1 MKNTFKIFFSDIK
14 SLSRHFF
21 AVLVVIAIMI
31 IPALYA
37 WVNIYANSDPYG
49 NTGNISVA
57 VASDD
62 LGYEGQN
69 MGESVLEGLKD
80 NKSINWVFTGSTDK
94 AIKGVESGK
103 YYAAIVIG
111 ENFSRNMYD
120 LKSALTDNES
130 TVTYYKNAKTNA
142 IAVKITDTAAETV
155 QNNVK
160 VQYLKVLFQTVF
172 TKGQEL
178 GEDIDE
184 EQAVNAVIAQLTDL
198 SKSLRHYSDSVG
210 RFVSDSSS
218 ISYVLSGI
226 GSSTANASAAL
237 SGSQATLNSAQAAV
251 SNAQTSI
258 DQLANGLDGKLA
270 ELEADLDAVTD
281 ALNKLA
287 SSEVINGS
295 IELHNQ
301 MVDNAKNAAAKLQTH
316 LEALRAILPENSALS
331 GTAYVANTL
340 DALIERTKQM
350 QNQLDLLYNDASFVE
365 DAANITGACADTVSL
380 MRSMIT
386 NQLKTG
392 IDMMLT
398 NLSSTLNMM
407 SPLIS
412 SLGIT
417 LDDIAPVVESAGDT
431 LSYVSSAMT
440 RLQSLMNRVAD
451 ACDQLLVKINEG
463 TADERLQTLITVL
476 NGNAEKYAEFLSS
489 PVSVTEETIYP
500 VASYGDA
507 MTPFYSALAIWVGGV
522 ILTAI
527 LKVGRYISARL
538 PVSGAGHVLGGVGNN
553 ELCLYGGDLFAGA
566 GVRRYRQGDRD
577 RHRRHAG
584 RRLLR
589 LLPDR
594 DPAGY
599 IQQDLSLL
607 PLPVRHKRN
616 ARGDM
621 RHVSMGL
628 LDLSRRA
635 YDIRRRRHTHRPCA
649 EKAVYKAQ
657 PLRRARSGE
666 IGGAVIWQRNS
677 MSASAKTAPMCFTAS
692 CLCTPSRCTRAI
704 SAA

>member
-120 LKSALTDNES
+120 LKSALTDSES

-440 RLQSLMNRVAD
+440 RLQSLMTRVAD
-451 ACDQLLVKINEG
+451 ACDRLLVKINEG

-527 LKVGRYISARL
+527 LKVEAEPKGLRNVTEGQKYWGKFLLFFILGQIQTA
-538 PVSGAGHVLGGVGNN
+538 VIVLGDIYLLGCQCQEPVMFWVASAITSFAFTAVIYS
-553 ELCLYGGDLFAGA
+553 LALAFGDIGKAIVIVIVVMQVAGSS
-566 GVRRYRQGDRD
+566 GSYPIEI
-577 RHRRHAG
+577 
-584 RRLLR
+584 
-589 LLPDR
+589 LPDIFSKIYLFF
-594 DPAGY
+594 PFPYA
-599 IQQDLSLL
+599 I
-607 PLPVRHKRN
+607 N
-616 ARGDM
+616 AM
-621 RHVSMGL
+621 REAICGMYQWDYWIYLGELMIFAVGGILIGL
-628 LDLSRRA
+628 VLRKPFIKLNRFVE
-635 YDIRRRRHTHRPCA
+635 HEV
-649 EKAVYKAQ
+649 EK
-657 PLRRARSGE
+657 SG
-666 IGGAVIWQRNS
+666 V
-677 MSASAKTAPMCFTAS
+677 
-692 CLCTPSRCTRAI
+692 L
-704 SAA
+704 

>member
-62 LGYEGQN
+62 QGYEGQN

-120 LKSALTDNES
+120 LKSALTDDES

-226 GSSTANASAAL
+226 GSSSANASAAL

-251 SNAQTSI
+251 TNAQTSI

-270 ELEADLDAVTD
+270 ELEADLDAITD

-287 SSEVINGS
+287 SSEVLNGS

-301 MVDNAKNAAAKLQTH
+301 MVDNAKNAAANLQTH

-350 QNQLDLLYNDASFVE
+350 QNQLDLLYNDASFAE

-398 NLSSTLNMM
+398 NLSSTLSMM

-440 RLQSLMNRVAD
+440 RLQSLMTRVAD
-451 ACDQLLVKINEG
+451 ACDDLLVKINEG

-522 ILTAI
+522 VLTAI
-527 LKVGRYISARL
+527 LKVEAEPKGLRNVTEGQKYWGKFL
-538 PVSGAGHVLGGVGNN
+538 LFFVLGQIQTAVIV
-553 ELCLYGGDLFAGA
+553 LGDIYLLGCQCQEPWLFWAAAAITSFAFTAVIYSLALAFGDIGKAIVIVIVVMQVAGSS
-566 GVRRYRQGDRD
+566 GSYPIEI
-577 RHRRHAG
+577 
-584 RRLLR
+584 
-589 LLPDR
+589 LPDIFSKIYLFF
-594 DPAGY
+594 PFPYA
-599 IQQDLSLL
+599 I
-607 PLPVRHKRN
+607 N
-616 ARGDM
+616 AM
-621 RHVSMGL
+621 REAICGMYQWDYWIYLGELMIFAVGGILIGL
-628 LDLSRRA
+628 VLRKPFIKLNRFVE
-635 YDIRRRRHTHRPCA
+635 HEV
-649 EKAVYKAQ
+649 EK
-657 PLRRARSGE
+657 SG
-666 IGGAVIWQRNS
+666 V
-677 MSASAKTAPMCFTAS
+677 
-692 CLCTPSRCTRAI
+692 L
-704 SAA
+704 

>member
-62 LGYEGQN
+62 QGYEGQN

-120 LKSALTDNES
+120 LKSALTDDES

-142 IAVKITDTAAETV
+142 IAVKITDTAAEMV

-226 GSSTANASAAL
+226 GSGSANASAAL
-237 SGSQATLNSAQAAV
+237 SGSQATLSSAQAAV
-251 SNAQTSI
+251 TNAQTSI

-287 SSEVINGS
+287 SSEVLNGS

-350 QNQLDLLYNDASFVE
+350 QNQLDLLYDDASFAE

-440 RLQSLMNRVAD
+440 RLQSLMTRVAD
-451 ACDQLLVKINEG
+451 ACDDLLVKINEG

-522 ILTAI
+522 VLTAI
-527 LKVGRYISARL
+527 LKVEAEPKGLRNVTEGQKYWGKFLLFFILGQIQTA
-538 PVSGAGHVLGGVGNN
+538 VIVLGDIYLLGCQCQEPVMFWVASAITSFAFTAVIYS
-553 ELCLYGGDLFAGA
+553 LALAFGDIGKAIVIVIVVMQVAGSS
-566 GVRRYRQGDRD
+566 GSYPIEI
-577 RHRRHAG
+577 
-584 RRLLR
+584 
-589 LLPDR
+589 LPDIFSKIYLFF
-594 DPAGY
+594 PFPYA
-599 IQQDLSLL
+599 I
-607 PLPVRHKRN
+607 N
-616 ARGDM
+616 AM
-621 RHVSMGL
+621 REAICGMYQWDYWIYLGELMIFAVGGILIGL
-628 LDLSRRA
+628 VLRKPFIKLNRFVE
-635 YDIRRRRHTHRPCA
+635 HEV
-649 EKAVYKAQ
+649 EK
-657 PLRRARSGE
+657 SG
-666 IGGAVIWQRNS
+666 V
-677 MSASAKTAPMCFTAS
+677 
-692 CLCTPSRCTRAI
+692 L
-704 SAA
+704 

>member
-62 LGYEGQN
+62 QGYEGQN

-120 LKSALTDNES
+120 LKSALTDDES

-198 SKSLRHYSDSVG
+198 SKSLRHYSDSVA

-226 GSSTANASAAL
+226 GSGSANASAAL
-237 SGSQATLNSAQAAV
+237 SGSQATLSSAQAAV
-251 SNAQTSI
+251 TNAQTSI

-281 ALNKLA
+281 VLNKLA
-287 SSEVINGS
+287 SSEVLNGS

-301 MVDNAKNAAAKLQTH
+301 MVDNAKNAAANLQTH

-440 RLQSLMNRVAD
+440 RLQSLMTRVAD
-451 ACDQLLVKINEG
+451 ACDDLLVKINEG

-522 ILTAI
+522 VLTAI
-527 LKVGRYISARL
+527 LKVEAEPKGLRNVTEGQKYWGKFLLFFILGQIQTA
-538 PVSGAGHVLGGVGNN
+538 VIVLGDIYLLGCQCQEPVMFWVASAITSFAFTAVIYS
-553 ELCLYGGDLFAGA
+553 LALAFGDIGKAIVIVIVVMQVAGSS
-566 GVRRYRQGDRD
+566 GSYPIEI
-577 RHRRHAG
+577 
-584 RRLLR
+584 
-589 LLPDR
+589 LPDIFSKIYLFF
-594 DPAGY
+594 PFPYA
-599 IQQDLSLL
+599 I
-607 PLPVRHKRN
+607 N
-616 ARGDM
+616 AM
-621 RHVSMGL
+621 REAICGMYQWDYWIYLGELMIFAVGGILIGL
-628 LDLSRRA
+628 VLRKPFIKLNRFVE
-635 YDIRRRRHTHRPCA
+635 HEV
-649 EKAVYKAQ
+649 EK
-657 PLRRARSGE
+657 SG
-666 IGGAVIWQRNS
+666 V
-677 MSASAKTAPMCFTAS
+677 
-692 CLCTPSRCTRAI
+692 L
-704 SAA
+704 

>member
-316 LEALRAILPENSALS
+316 LESLRAILPENSALS

-440 RLQSLMNRVAD
+440 RLQSLMTRVAD

-527 LKVGRYISARL
+527 LKVEAEPKGLRNVTEGQKYWGKFILFFILGQIQTAVIVLGDIYLLGCQCQEPVMFWVASAITSFAFTAVIYSL
-538 PVSGAGHVLGGVGNN
+538 ALAFGDIGKAIVIVIVVMQVAGSSGSACFFGSSGSSGAF
-553 ELCLYGGDLFAGA
+553 DAGFISSGSSPQYSHSA
-566 GVRRYRQGDRD
+566 
-577 RHRRHAG
+577 
-584 RRLLR
+584 
-589 LLPDR
+589 
-594 DPAGY
+594 
-599 IQQDLSLL
+599 LS
-607 PLPVRHKRN
+607 
-616 ARGDM
+616 
-621 RHVSMGL
+621 
-628 LDLSRRA
+628 
-635 YDIRRRRHTHRPCA
+635 
-649 EKAVYKAQ
+649 
-657 PLRRARSGE
+657 
-666 IGGAVIWQRNS
+666 
-677 MSASAKTAPMCFTAS
+677 
-692 CLCTPSRCTRAI
+692 I
-704 SAA
+704 SYEFS

>member
-14 SLSRHFF
+14 SLSSHFF

-62 LGYEGQN
+62 QGYEGQN

-120 LKSALTDNES
+120 LKSALTDDES

-210 RFVSDSSS
+210 RFVSDSSW

-226 GSSTANASAAL
+226 GSGSANASAAL
-237 SGSQATLNSAQAAV
+237 SGSQATLSSAQAAV
-251 SNAQTSI
+251 TNAQTSI

-287 SSEVINGS
+287 SSEVLNGS

-301 MVDNAKNAAAKLQTH
+301 MVDNAKNAAANLQTH

-392 IDMMLT
+392 IDMMLS

-440 RLQSLMNRVAD
+440 RLQSLMTRVAD

-522 ILTAI
+522 VLTAI
-527 LKVGRYISARL
+527 LKVEAEPKGLRNVTEGQKYWGKFLLFFILGQIQTA
-538 PVSGAGHVLGGVGNN
+538 VIVLGDIYLLGCQCQEPVMFWVASAITSFAFTAVIYS
-553 ELCLYGGDLFAGA
+553 LALAFGDIGKAIVIVIVVMQVAGSS
-566 GVRRYRQGDRD
+566 GSYPIEI
-577 RHRRHAG
+577 
-584 RRLLR
+584 
-589 LLPDR
+589 LPDIFSKIYLFF
-594 DPAGY
+594 PFPYA
-599 IQQDLSLL
+599 I
-607 PLPVRHKRN
+607 N
-616 ARGDM
+616 AM
-621 RHVSMGL
+621 REAICGMYQWDYWIYLGELMIFAVGGILIGL
-628 LDLSRRA
+628 VLRKPFIKLNRFVE
-635 YDIRRRRHTHRPCA
+635 HEV
-649 EKAVYKAQ
+649 EK
-657 PLRRARSGE
+657 SG
-666 IGGAVIWQRNS
+666 V
-677 MSASAKTAPMCFTAS
+677 
-692 CLCTPSRCTRAI
+692 L
-704 SAA
+704 

>member
-62 LGYEGQN
+62 QGYEGQN

-120 LKSALTDNES
+120 LKSALTDDES
-130 TVTYYKNAKTNA
+130 TVTYCKNAKTNA

-155 QNNVK
+155 QNSVK

-226 GSSTANASAAL
+226 GSGSANASAAL
-237 SGSQATLNSAQAAV
+237 SGSQATLSSAQAAV
-251 SNAQTSI
+251 TNAQTSI

-287 SSEVINGS
+287 SSEVLNGS

-301 MVDNAKNAAAKLQTH
+301 MVDNAKNAAANLQTH

-431 LSYVSSAMT
+431 LSYVSSAMA
-440 RLQSLMNRVAD
+440 RLQSLMTRVAD
-451 ACDQLLVKINEG
+451 ACDDLLVKINEG

-522 ILTAI
+522 VLTAI
-527 LKVGRYISARL
+527 LKVEAEPKGLRNVTEGQKYWGKFLLFFILGQIQTA
-538 PVSGAGHVLGGVGNN
+538 VIVLGDIYLLGCQCQEPVMFWVASAITSFAFTAVIYS
-553 ELCLYGGDLFAGA
+553 LALAFGDIGKAIVIVIVVMQVAGSS
-566 GVRRYRQGDRD
+566 GSYPIEI
-577 RHRRHAG
+577 
-584 RRLLR
+584 
-589 LLPDR
+589 LPDIFSKIYLFF
-594 DPAGY
+594 PFPYA
-599 IQQDLSLL
+599 I
-607 PLPVRHKRN
+607 N
-616 ARGDM
+616 AM
-621 RHVSMGL
+621 REAICGMYQWDYWIYLGELMIFAVGGILIGL
-628 LDLSRRA
+628 VLRKPFIKLNRFVE
-635 YDIRRRRHTHRPCA
+635 HEV
-649 EKAVYKAQ
+649 EK
-657 PLRRARSGE
+657 SG
-666 IGGAVIWQRNS
+666 V
-677 MSASAKTAPMCFTAS
+677 
-692 CLCTPSRCTRAI
+692 L
-704 SAA
+704 

>member
-62 LGYEGQN
+62 QGYEGQN
-69 MGESVLEGLKD
+69 MGESVLEGLTD

-120 LKSALTDNES
+120 LKSALTDDES

-226 GSSTANASAAL
+226 GSSSANASAAL
-237 SGSQATLNSAQAAV
+237 SGSQATLRSAQAAV
-251 SNAQTSI
+251 TNAQTSI

-287 SSEVINGS
+287 SSEVLNGS

-301 MVDNAKNAAAKLQTH
+301 MVDNAKNAAANLQTH

-440 RLQSLMNRVAD
+440 RLQSLMTRVAD
-451 ACDQLLVKINEG
+451 ACDDLLVKINEG

-522 ILTAI
+522 VLTAI
-527 LKVGRYISARL
+527 LKVEAEPKGLRNVTEGQKYWGKFLLFFILGQIQTA
-538 PVSGAGHVLGGVGNN
+538 VIVLGDIYLLGCQCQEPWLFWAAAAITSFAFTAVIYS
-553 ELCLYGGDLFAGA
+553 LALAFGDIGKAIVIVIVVMQVAGSS
-566 GVRRYRQGDRD
+566 GSYPIEI
-577 RHRRHAG
+577 
-584 RRLLR
+584 
-589 LLPDR
+589 LPDIFSKIYLFF
-594 DPAGY
+594 PFPYA
-599 IQQDLSLL
+599 I
-607 PLPVRHKRN
+607 N
-616 ARGDM
+616 AM
-621 RHVSMGL
+621 REAICGMYQWDYWIYLGELMIFAVGGILIGL
-628 LDLSRRA
+628 VLRKPFIKLNRFVE
-635 YDIRRRRHTHRPCA
+635 HEV
-649 EKAVYKAQ
+649 EK
-657 PLRRARSGE
+657 SG
-666 IGGAVIWQRNS
+666 V
-677 MSASAKTAPMCFTAS
+677 
-692 CLCTPSRCTRAI
+692 L
-704 SAA
+704 

>member
-62 LGYEGQN
+62 QGYEGQN

-120 LKSALTDNES
+120 LKSALTDDES

-226 GSSTANASAAL
+226 GSSSANASAAL
-237 SGSQATLNSAQAAV
+237 SGSQATLSSAQAAV
-251 SNAQTSI
+251 TNAQTSI

-287 SSEVINGS
+287 SSEVLNGS

-301 MVDNAKNAAAKLQTH
+301 MVDNAKNAAANLQTH

-350 QNQLDLLYNDASFVE
+350 QNQLDLLYDDASFAE

-392 IDMMLT
+392 IDMMLS

-440 RLQSLMNRVAD
+440 RLQSLMTRVAD
-451 ACDQLLVKINEG
+451 ACDDLLVKINEG

-522 ILTAI
+522 VLTAI
-527 LKVGRYISARL
+527 LKVEAEPKGLRNVTEGQKYWGKFIL
-538 PVSGAGHVLGGVGNN
+538 FFVLGQIQTAVIV
-553 ELCLYGGDLFAGA
+553 LGDIYLLGCQCQEPVMFWVASAITSFAFTAVIYSLALAFGDIGKAIVIVIVVMQVA
-566 GVRRYRQGDRD
+566 GSSGSYPIEI
-577 RHRRHAG
+577 
-584 RRLLR
+584 
-589 LLPDR
+589 LPDIFSKIYLFF
-594 DPAGY
+594 PFPYA
-599 IQQDLSLL
+599 I
-607 PLPVRHKRN
+607 N
-616 ARGDM
+616 AM
-621 RHVSMGL
+621 REAICGMYQWDYWIYLGELMIFAVGGILIGL
-628 LDLSRRA
+628 VLRKPFIKLNRFVE
-635 YDIRRRRHTHRPCA
+635 HEV
-649 EKAVYKAQ
+649 EK
-657 PLRRARSGE
+657 SG
-666 IGGAVIWQRNS
+666 V
-677 MSASAKTAPMCFTAS
+677 
-692 CLCTPSRCTRAI
+692 L
-704 SAA
+704 

>member
-62 LGYEGQN
+62 QGYEGQN

-120 LKSALTDNES
+120 LKSALTDDES

-226 GSSTANASAAL
+226 GSGSANASAAL
-237 SGSQATLNSAQAAV
+237 SGSQATLSSAQAAV
-251 SNAQTSI
+251 TNAQTSI

-287 SSEVINGS
+287 SSEVLNGS

-301 MVDNAKNAAAKLQTH
+301 MVDNAKNAAANLQTH

-350 QNQLDLLYNDASFVE
+350 QNQLDLLYNDTSFAE

-392 IDMMLT
+392 IDMMLS

-440 RLQSLMNRVAD
+440 RLQSLMTRVAD
-451 ACDQLLVKINEG
+451 ACDDLLVKINEG

-522 ILTAI
+522 VLTAI
-527 LKVGRYISARL
+527 LKVEAEPKGLRNVTEGQKYWGKFIL
-538 PVSGAGHVLGGVGNN
+538 FFVLGQIQTAVIV
-553 ELCLYGGDLFAGA
+553 LGDIYLLGCQCQEPVMFWVASAITSFAFTAVIYSLALAFGDIGRAIVIVIVVMQVA
-566 GVRRYRQGDRD
+566 GSSGSYPIEI
-577 RHRRHAG
+577 
-584 RRLLR
+584 
-589 LLPDR
+589 LPDIFSKIYLFF
-594 DPAGY
+594 PFPYA
-599 IQQDLSLL
+599 I
-607 PLPVRHKRN
+607 N
-616 ARGDM
+616 AM
-621 RHVSMGL
+621 REAICGMYQWDYWIYLGELIIFAVGGILIGL
-628 LDLSRRA
+628 VLRKPFIKLNRFVE
-635 YDIRRRRHTHRPCA
+635 HEV
-649 EKAVYKAQ
+649 EK
-657 PLRRARSGE
+657 SG
-666 IGGAVIWQRNS
+666 V
-677 MSASAKTAPMCFTAS
+677 
-692 CLCTPSRCTRAI
+692 L
-704 SAA
+704 

>member
-62 LGYEGQN
+62 QGYEGQN

-120 LKSALTDNES
+120 LKSALTDDES

-226 GSSTANASAAL
+226 GSGSANASAAL
-237 SGSQATLNSAQAAV
+237 SGSQATLSSAQAAV
-251 SNAQTSI
+251 ANAQTSI

-281 ALNKLA
+281 VLNKLA

-301 MVDNAKNAAAKLQTH
+301 MVDNAKNAAANLQTH

-350 QNQLDLLYNDASFVE
+350 QNQLDLLYNDASFAE

-392 IDMMLT
+392 IDMMLS

-440 RLQSLMNRVAD
+440 RLQSLMTRVAD
-451 ACDQLLVKINEG
+451 ACDDLLVKINEG

-522 ILTAI
+522 VLTAI
-527 LKVGRYISARL
+527 LKVEAEPKGLRNVTEGQKYWGKFLLFFILGQIQTA
-538 PVSGAGHVLGGVGNN
+538 VIVLGDIYLLGCQCQEPVMFWVASAITSFAFTAVIYS
-553 ELCLYGGDLFAGA
+553 LALAFGDIGRAIVIVIVVMQVAGSS
-566 GVRRYRQGDRD
+566 GSYPIEI
-577 RHRRHAG
+577 
-584 RRLLR
+584 
-589 LLPDR
+589 LPDIFSKIYLFF
-594 DPAGY
+594 PFPYA
-599 IQQDLSLL
+599 I
-607 PLPVRHKRN
+607 N
-616 ARGDM
+616 AM
-621 RHVSMGL
+621 REAICGMYQWDYWIYLGELMIFAVGGILIGL
-628 LDLSRRA
+628 VLRKPFIKLNRFVE
-635 YDIRRRRHTHRPCA
+635 HEV
-649 EKAVYKAQ
+649 EK
-657 PLRRARSGE
+657 SG
-666 IGGAVIWQRNS
+666 V
-677 MSASAKTAPMCFTAS
+677 
-692 CLCTPSRCTRAI
+692 L
-704 SAA
+704 

>member
-62 LGYEGQN
+62 QGYEGQN

-120 LKSALTDNES
+120 LKSALTDDES

-226 GSSTANASAAL
+226 GSGSANASAAL
-237 SGSQATLNSAQAAV
+237 SGSQATLSSAQAAV
-251 SNAQTSI
+251 TNAQTSI

-281 ALNKLA
+281 VLNKLA
-287 SSEVINGS
+287 SSEVLNGS

-301 MVDNAKNAAAKLQTH
+301 MVDNAKNAAANLQTH

-350 QNQLDLLYNDASFVE
+350 QNQLDLLYDDASFVE

-440 RLQSLMNRVAD
+440 RLQSLMTRVAD
-451 ACDQLLVKINEG
+451 ACDDLLVKINEG

-522 ILTAI
+522 VLTAI
-527 LKVGRYISARL
+527 LKVEAEPKGLRNVTEGQKYWGKFL
-538 PVSGAGHVLGGVGNN
+538 LFFVLGQIQTAVIV
-553 ELCLYGGDLFAGA
+553 LGDIYLLGCQCQEPVMFWVASAITSFAFTAVIYSLALAFGDIGKAIVIVIVVMQVA
-566 GVRRYRQGDRD
+566 GSSGSYPIEI
-577 RHRRHAG
+577 
-584 RRLLR
+584 
-589 LLPDR
+589 LPDIFSKIYLFF
-594 DPAGY
+594 PFPYA
-599 IQQDLSLL
+599 I
-607 PLPVRHKRN
+607 N
-616 ARGDM
+616 AM
-621 RHVSMGL
+621 REAICGMYQWDYWIYLGELMIFAVGGILIGL
-628 LDLSRRA
+628 VLRKPFIKLNRFVE
-635 YDIRRRRHTHRPCA
+635 HEV
-649 EKAVYKAQ
+649 EK
-657 PLRRARSGE
+657 SG
-666 IGGAVIWQRNS
+666 V
-677 MSASAKTAPMCFTAS
+677 
-692 CLCTPSRCTRAI
+692 L
-704 SAA
+704 

>member
-62 LGYEGQN
+62 QGYEGQN

-120 LKSALTDNES
+120 LKSALTDDES

-226 GSSTANASAAL
+226 GSSTTNASAAL
-237 SGSQATLNSAQAAV
+237 SGSQATLSSAQAAV
-251 SNAQTSI
+251 TNAQTSI

-270 ELEADLDAVTD
+270 ELEADLDAITD

-287 SSEVINGS
+287 SSEVLNGS

-350 QNQLDLLYNDASFVE
+350 QNQLDLLYDDASFAE
-365 DAANITGACADTVSL
+365 NAANITGACADTVSL

-440 RLQSLMNRVAD
+440 RLQSLMDRVAD
-451 ACDQLLVKINEG
+451 ACDDLLVKINEG

-489 PVSVTEETIYP
+489 PVSVTEEIIYP

-522 ILTAI
+522 VLTAI
-527 LKVGRYISARL
+527 LKVEAEPKGLRNVTEGQKYWGKFL
-538 PVSGAGHVLGGVGNN
+538 LFFVLGQIQTAVIV
-553 ELCLYGGDLFAGA
+553 LGDIYLLGCQCQEPVMFWVASAITSFAFTAVIYSLALAFGDIGKAIVIVIVVMQVA
-566 GVRRYRQGDRD
+566 GSSGSYPIEI
-577 RHRRHAG
+577 
-584 RRLLR
+584 
-589 LLPDR
+589 LPDIFSKIYLFF
-594 DPAGY
+594 PFPYA
-599 IQQDLSLL
+599 I
-607 PLPVRHKRN
+607 N
-616 ARGDM
+616 AM
-621 RHVSMGL
+621 REAICGMYQWDYWIYLGELMIFAVGGILIGL
-628 LDLSRRA
+628 VLRKPFIKLNRFVE
-635 YDIRRRRHTHRPCA
+635 HEV
-649 EKAVYKAQ
+649 EK
-657 PLRRARSGE
+657 SG
-666 IGGAVIWQRNS
+666 V
-677 MSASAKTAPMCFTAS
+677 
-692 CLCTPSRCTRAI
+692 L
-704 SAA
+704 

>member
-62 LGYEGQN
+62 QGYEGQN

-120 LKSALTDNES
+120 LKSALTDDES

-226 GSSTANASAAL
+226 RSGSANASAAL
-237 SGSQATLNSAQAAV
+237 SGSQATLSSAQAAV
-251 SNAQTSI
+251 ANAQTSI

-287 SSEVINGS
+287 SSEVLNGS

-301 MVDNAKNAAAKLQTH
+301 MVDNAKNAAANLQTH

-440 RLQSLMNRVAD
+440 RLQSLMTRVAD
-451 ACDQLLVKINEG
+451 ACDDLLVKINEG

-522 ILTAI
+522 VLTAI
-527 LKVGRYISARL
+527 LKVEAEPKGLRNVTEGQKYWGKFIL
-538 PVSGAGHVLGGVGNN
+538 FFVLGQIQTAVIV
-553 ELCLYGGDLFAGA
+553 LGDIYLLGCQCQEPVMFWVASAITSFAFTAVIYSLALAFGDIGRAIVIVIVVMQVA
-566 GVRRYRQGDRD
+566 GSSGSYPIEI
-577 RHRRHAG
+577 
-584 RRLLR
+584 
-589 LLPDR
+589 LPDIFSKIYLFF
-594 DPAGY
+594 PFPYA
-599 IQQDLSLL
+599 I
-607 PLPVRHKRN
+607 N
-616 ARGDM
+616 AM
-621 RHVSMGL
+621 REAICGMYQWDYWIYLGELMIFAVGGILIGL
-628 LDLSRRA
+628 VLRKPFIKLNRFVE
-635 YDIRRRRHTHRPCA
+635 HEV
-649 EKAVYKAQ
+649 EK
-657 PLRRARSGE
+657 SG
-666 IGGAVIWQRNS
+666 V
-677 MSASAKTAPMCFTAS
+677 
-692 CLCTPSRCTRAI
+692 L
-704 SAA
+704 

>member
-62 LGYEGQN
+62 QGYEGQN

-120 LKSALTDNES
+120 LKSALTDDES

-226 GSSTANASAAL
+226 GSGSANASAAL
-237 SGSQATLNSAQAAV
+237 SGSQATLSSAQAAV
-251 SNAQTSI
+251 ANAQTSI

-281 ALNKLA
+281 VLNKLA

-301 MVDNAKNAAAKLQTH
+301 MVDNAKNAAANLQTH

-350 QNQLDLLYNDASFVE
+350 QNQLDLLYNDASFAE

-392 IDMMLT
+392 IDMMLS

-440 RLQSLMNRVAD
+440 RLQSLMTRVAD
-451 ACDQLLVKINEG
+451 ACDDLLVKINEG

-522 ILTAI
+522 VLTAI
-527 LKVGRYISARL
+527 LKVEAEPKGLRNVTEGQKYWGKFILFFILGQIQTA
-538 PVSGAGHVLGGVGNN
+538 VIVLGDIYLLGCQCQEPVMFWVASAITSFAFTAVIYS
-553 ELCLYGGDLFAGA
+553 LALAFGDIGRAIVIVIVVMQVAGSS
-566 GVRRYRQGDRD
+566 GSYPIEI
-577 RHRRHAG
+577 
-584 RRLLR
+584 
-589 LLPDR
+589 LPDIFSKIYLFF
-594 DPAGY
+594 PFPYA
-599 IQQDLSLL
+599 I
-607 PLPVRHKRN
+607 N
-616 ARGDM
+616 AM
-621 RHVSMGL
+621 REAICGMYQWDYWIYLGELMIFAVGGILIGL
-628 LDLSRRA
+628 VLRKPFIKLNRFVE
-635 YDIRRRRHTHRPCA
+635 HEV
-649 EKAVYKAQ
+649 EK
-657 PLRRARSGE
+657 SG
-666 IGGAVIWQRNS
+666 V
-677 MSASAKTAPMCFTAS
+677 
-692 CLCTPSRCTRAI
+692 L
-704 SAA
+704 

>member
-1 MKNTFKIFFSDIK
+1 M
-14 SLSRHFF
+14 
-21 AVLVVIAIMI
+21 
-31 IPALYA
+31 
-37 WVNIYANSDPYG
+37 
-49 NTGNISVA
+49 
-57 VASDD
+57 
-62 LGYEGQN
+62 
-69 MGESVLEGLKD
+69 
-80 NKSINWVFTGSTDK
+80 
-94 AIKGVESGK
+94 
-103 YYAAIVIG
+103 
-111 ENFSRNMYD
+111 
-120 LKSALTDNES
+120 
-130 TVTYYKNAKTNA
+130 
-142 IAVKITDTAAETV
+142 
-155 QNNVK
+155 
-160 VQYLKVLFQTVF
+160 
-172 TKGQEL
+172 
-178 GEDIDE
+178 
-184 EQAVNAVIAQLTDL
+184 NAVSAQLTDL
-198 SKSLRHYSDSVG
+198 SKSLRHYSNSVG
-210 RFVSDSSS
+210 QFVSDSSS

-226 GSSTANASAAL
+226 GSSSANASAAL

-251 SNAQTSI
+251 TNAQTSI

-301 MVDNAKNAAAKLQTH
+301 MVDNAKNAAANLQTH

-440 RLQSLMNRVAD
+440 RLQSLMTRVAD
-451 ACDQLLVKINEG
+451 ACDRLLVKINEG

-527 LKVGRYISARL
+527 LKVEAEPKGLRNVTEGQKYWGKFL
-538 PVSGAGHVLGGVGNN
+538 LFFVLGQIQTAVIV
-553 ELCLYGGDLFAGA
+553 LGDIYLLGCQCQEPVMFWVASAITSFAFTAVIYSLALAFGDIGKAIVIVIVVMQVA
-566 GVRRYRQGDRD
+566 GSSGSYPIEI
-577 RHRRHAG
+577 
-584 RRLLR
+584 
-589 LLPDR
+589 LPDIFSKIYLFF
-594 DPAGY
+594 PFPYA
-599 IQQDLSLL
+599 I
-607 PLPVRHKRN
+607 N
-616 ARGDM
+616 AM
-621 RHVSMGL
+621 REAICGMYQWDYWIYLGELMIFAVGGILIGL
-628 LDLSRRA
+628 VLRKPFIKLNRFVE
-635 YDIRRRRHTHRPCA
+635 HEV
-649 EKAVYKAQ
+649 EK
-657 PLRRARSGE
+657 SG
-666 IGGAVIWQRNS
+666 V
-677 MSASAKTAPMCFTAS
+677 
-692 CLCTPSRCTRAI
+692 L
-704 SAA
+704 

>member
-62 LGYEGQN
+62 QGYEGQN

-120 LKSALTDNES
+120 LKSALTDDES

-226 GSSTANASAAL
+226 GSGSANASAAL
-237 SGSQATLNSAQAAV
+237 SGSQATLSSAQAAV
-251 SNAQTSI
+251 TNAQTSI

-287 SSEVINGS
+287 SSEVLNGS

-301 MVDNAKNAAAKLQTH
+301 MVDNAKNAAANLQTH

-440 RLQSLMNRVAD
+440 RLQSLMTRVAD
-451 ACDQLLVKINEG
+451 ACDDLLVKINEG

-527 LKVGRYISARL
+527 LKVEAEPKGLRNVTEGQKYWGKFIL
-538 PVSGAGHVLGGVGNN
+538 FFVLGQIQTAVIV
-553 ELCLYGGDLFAGA
+553 LGDIYLLGCQCQEPVMFWVASAITSFAFTAVIYSLALAFGDIGRAIVIVIVVMQVA
-566 GVRRYRQGDRD
+566 GSSGSYPIEI
-577 RHRRHAG
+577 
-584 RRLLR
+584 
-589 LLPDR
+589 LPDIFSKIYLFF
-594 DPAGY
+594 PFPYA
-599 IQQDLSLL
+599 I
-607 PLPVRHKRN
+607 
-616 ARGDM
+616 
-621 RHVSMGL
+621 
-628 LDLSRRA
+628 
-635 YDIRRRRHTHRPCA
+635 
-649 EKAVYKAQ
+649 
-657 PLRRARSGE
+657 
-666 IGGAVIWQRNS
+666 NS
-677 MSASAKTAPMCFTAS
+677 M
-692 CLCTPSRCTRAI
+692 REAI
-704 SAA
+704 CGMYQWDYWIYLGELMIFAVGGILIGLVLRKPFIKLNRFVEHEVEKSGVL

>member
-62 LGYEGQN
+62 QGYEGQN

-120 LKSALTDNES
+120 LKSALTDDES

-226 GSSTANASAAL
+226 GSSSANASAAL
-237 SGSQATLNSAQAAV
+237 SGSQATLSSAQAAV
-251 SNAQTSI
+251 TNAQTSI

-287 SSEVINGS
+287 SSEVLNGS

-301 MVDNAKNAAAKLQTH
+301 MVDNAKNAAANLQTH

-350 QNQLDLLYNDASFVE
+350 QNQLDLLYDDASFAE

-398 NLSSTLNMM
+398 NLSSTLSMM

-440 RLQSLMNRVAD
+440 RLQSLMTRVAD
-451 ACDQLLVKINEG
+451 ACDDLLVKINEG

-522 ILTAI
+522 VLTAI
-527 LKVGRYISARL
+527 LKVEAEPKGLRNVTEGQKYWGKFLLFFILGQIQTA
-538 PVSGAGHVLGGVGNN
+538 VIVLGDIYLLGCQCQEPVMFWVASAITSFAFTAVIYS
-553 ELCLYGGDLFAGA
+553 LALAFGDIGKAIVIVIVVMQVAGSS
-566 GVRRYRQGDRD
+566 GSYPIEI
-577 RHRRHAG
+577 
-584 RRLLR
+584 
-589 LLPDR
+589 LPDIFSKIYLFF
-594 DPAGY
+594 PFPYA
-599 IQQDLSLL
+599 I
-607 PLPVRHKRN
+607 N
-616 ARGDM
+616 AM
-621 RHVSMGL
+621 REAICGMYQWDYWIYLGELMIFAVGGILIGL
-628 LDLSRRA
+628 VLRKPFIKLNRFVE
-635 YDIRRRRHTHRPCA
+635 HEV
-649 EKAVYKAQ
+649 EK
-657 PLRRARSGE
+657 SG
-666 IGGAVIWQRNS
+666 V
-677 MSASAKTAPMCFTAS
+677 
-692 CLCTPSRCTRAI
+692 L
-704 SAA
+704 

>member
-178 GEDIDE
+178 GENIDE

-226 GSSTANASAAL
+226 GSSTTNASAAL
-237 SGSQATLNSAQAAV
+237 SGSQATLSSAQAAV
-251 SNAQTSI
+251 TNAQTSI

-287 SSEVINGS
+287 SSEVLNGS

-301 MVDNAKNAAAKLQTH
+301 MVDNAKNAAANLQTH

-440 RLQSLMNRVAD
+440 RLQSLMTRVAD
-451 ACDQLLVKINEG
+451 ACDDLLVKINEG

-522 ILTAI
+522 VLTAI
-527 LKVGRYISARL
+527 LKVEAEPKGLRNVTEGQKYWGKFL
-538 PVSGAGHVLGGVGNN
+538 LFFVLGQIQTAVIV
-553 ELCLYGGDLFAGA
+553 LGDIYLLGCQCQEPWLFWAAAAITSFAFTAVIYSLALAFGDIGKAIVIVIVVMQVAGSS
-566 GVRRYRQGDRD
+566 GSYPIEI
-577 RHRRHAG
+577 
-584 RRLLR
+584 
-589 LLPDR
+589 LPDIFSKIYLFF
-594 DPAGY
+594 PFPYA
-599 IQQDLSLL
+599 I
-607 PLPVRHKRN
+607 N
-616 ARGDM
+616 AM
-621 RHVSMGL
+621 REAICGMYQWDYFIYLGELMIFAVGGILIGL
-628 LDLSRRA
+628 VLRKPFIKLNRFVE
-635 YDIRRRRHTHRPCA
+635 HEV
-649 EKAVYKAQ
+649 EK
-657 PLRRARSGE
+657 SG
-666 IGGAVIWQRNS
+666 V
-677 MSASAKTAPMCFTAS
+677 
-692 CLCTPSRCTRAI
+692 L
-704 SAA
+704 

>member
-62 LGYEGQN
+62 QGYEGQN

-120 LKSALTDNES
+120 LKSALTNDES

-178 GEDIDE
+178 GEDIYE

-237 SGSQATLNSAQAAV
+237 SGSQATLSSAQAAV
-251 SNAQTSI
+251 TNAQTSI

-287 SSEVINGS
+287 SSEVLNGS

-301 MVDNAKNAAAKLQTH
+301 MVDNAKNAAANLQTH

-350 QNQLDLLYNDASFVE
+350 QNQLDLLYNDASFAE

-440 RLQSLMNRVAD
+440 RLQSLMTRVAD
-451 ACDQLLVKINEG
+451 ACDDLLVKINEG

-522 ILTAI
+522 VLTAI
-527 LKVGRYISARL
+527 LKVEAEPKGLRNVTEGQKYWGKFIL
-538 PVSGAGHVLGGVGNN
+538 FFVLGQIQTAVIV
-553 ELCLYGGDLFAGA
+553 LGDIYLLGCQCQEPVMFWVASAITSFAFTAVIYSLALAFGDIGRAIVIVIVVMQVA
-566 GVRRYRQGDRD
+566 GSSGSYPIEI
-577 RHRRHAG
+577 
-584 RRLLR
+584 
-589 LLPDR
+589 LPDIFSKIYLFF
-594 DPAGY
+594 PFPYA
-599 IQQDLSLL
+599 I
-607 PLPVRHKRN
+607 N
-616 ARGDM
+616 AM
-621 RHVSMGL
+621 REAICGMYQWDYWIYLGELIIFAVGGILIGL
-628 LDLSRRA
+628 VLRKPFIKLNRFVE
-635 YDIRRRRHTHRPCA
+635 HEV
-649 EKAVYKAQ
+649 EK
-657 PLRRARSGE
+657 SG
-666 IGGAVIWQRNS
+666 V
-677 MSASAKTAPMCFTAS
+677 
-692 CLCTPSRCTRAI
+692 L
-704 SAA
+704 

>member
-62 LGYEGQN
+62 QGYEGQN

-120 LKSALTDNES
+120 LKSALTDDES

-226 GSSTANASAAL
+226 GSGSANASAAL
-237 SGSQATLNSAQAAV
+237 SGSQATLSSAQAAV
-251 SNAQTSI
+251 TNAQTSI

-287 SSEVINGS
+287 SSEVLNGS

-301 MVDNAKNAAAKLQTH
+301 MVDNAKNAAANLQTH

-350 QNQLDLLYNDASFVE
+350 QNQLDLLYDDASFAE

-440 RLQSLMNRVAD
+440 RLQSLMTRVAD
-451 ACDQLLVKINEG
+451 ACDDLLVKINEG

-522 ILTAI
+522 VLTAI
-527 LKVGRYISARL
+527 LKVEAEPKGLRNVTEGQKYWGKFIL
-538 PVSGAGHVLGGVGNN
+538 FFVLGQIQTAVIV
-553 ELCLYGGDLFAGA
+553 LGDIYLLGCQCQEPVMFWVASAITSFAFTAVIYSLALAFGDIGRAIVIVIVVMQVA
-566 GVRRYRQGDRD
+566 GSSGSYPIEI
-577 RHRRHAG
+577 
-584 RRLLR
+584 
-589 LLPDR
+589 LPDIFSKIYLFF
-594 DPAGY
+594 PFPYA
-599 IQQDLSLL
+599 I
-607 PLPVRHKRN
+607 N
-616 ARGDM
+616 AM
-621 RHVSMGL
+621 REAICGMYQWDYWIYLGELMIFAVGGILIGL
-628 LDLSRRA
+628 
-635 YDIRRRRHTHRPCA
+635 
-649 EKAVYKAQ
+649 V
-657 PLRRARSGE
+657 LRKPFIKLNRFVEHEVKKSG
-666 IGGAVIWQRNS
+666 V
-677 MSASAKTAPMCFTAS
+677 
-692 CLCTPSRCTRAI
+692 L
-704 SAA
+704 

>member
-1 MKNTFKIFFSDIK
+1 MKNTFNIFFSDIK

-62 LGYEGQN
+62 QGYEGQN
-69 MGESVLEGLKD
+69 IGESVLEGLKD

-120 LKSALTDNES
+120 LKSALTDDES

-218 ISYVLSGI
+218 ISYVFSGI
-226 GSSTANASAAL
+226 GSGSANASAAL
-237 SGSQATLNSAQAAV
+237 SGSQATLSSAQAAV
-251 SNAQTSI
+251 TNAQTSI

-281 ALNKLA
+281 VLNKLA
-287 SSEVINGS
+287 SSEVLNGS

-301 MVDNAKNAAAKLQTH
+301 MVDNAKNAAANLQTH

-440 RLQSLMNRVAD
+440 RLQSLMTRVAD
-451 ACDQLLVKINEG
+451 ACDDLLVKINEG

-522 ILTAI
+522 VLTAI
-527 LKVGRYISARL
+527 LKVEAEPKGLRNVTEGQKYWGKFLLFFILGQIQTA
-538 PVSGAGHVLGGVGNN
+538 VIVLGDIYLLGCQCQEPVMFWVASAITSFAFTAVIYS
-553 ELCLYGGDLFAGA
+553 LALAFGDIGKAIVIVIVVMQVAGSS
-566 GVRRYRQGDRD
+566 GSYPIEI
-577 RHRRHAG
+577 
-584 RRLLR
+584 
-589 LLPDR
+589 LPDIFSKIYLFF
-594 DPAGY
+594 PFPYA
-599 IQQDLSLL
+599 I
-607 PLPVRHKRN
+607 N
-616 ARGDM
+616 AM
-621 RHVSMGL
+621 REAICGMYQWDYWIYLGELMIFAVGGILIGL
-628 LDLSRRA
+628 VLRKPFIKLNRFVE
-635 YDIRRRRHTHRPCA
+635 HEV
-649 EKAVYKAQ
+649 EK
-657 PLRRARSGE
+657 SG
-666 IGGAVIWQRNS
+666 V
-677 MSASAKTAPMCFTAS
+677 
-692 CLCTPSRCTRAI
+692 L
-704 SAA
+704 

>member
-62 LGYEGQN
+62 QGYEGQN

-120 LKSALTDNES
+120 LKSALTDDES

-226 GSSTANASAAL
+226 GSGSANASAAL
-237 SGSQATLNSAQAAV
+237 SGSQATLSSAQAAV
-251 SNAQTSI
+251 TNAQTSI

-287 SSEVINGS
+287 SSEVLNGS

-301 MVDNAKNAAAKLQTH
+301 MVDNAKNAAANLQTH
-316 LEALRAILPENSALS
+316 LEALRTILPENSALS

-392 IDMMLT
+392 IDMMLS

-440 RLQSLMNRVAD
+440 RLQSLMTRVAD
-451 ACDQLLVKINEG
+451 ACDDLLVKINEG

-522 ILTAI
+522 VLTAI
-527 LKVGRYISARL
+527 LKVEAEPKGLRNVTEGQKYWGKFLLFFILGQIQTA
-538 PVSGAGHVLGGVGNN
+538 VIVLGDIYLLGCQCQEPVMFWVASAITSFAFTAVIYS
-553 ELCLYGGDLFAGA
+553 LALAFGDIGKAIVIVIVVMQVAGSS
-566 GVRRYRQGDRD
+566 GSYPIEI
-577 RHRRHAG
+577 
-584 RRLLR
+584 
-589 LLPDR
+589 LPDIFSKIYLFF
-594 DPAGY
+594 PFPYA
-599 IQQDLSLL
+599 I
-607 PLPVRHKRN
+607 N
-616 ARGDM
+616 AM
-621 RHVSMGL
+621 REAICGMYQWDYWIYLGELMIFAVGGILIGL
-628 LDLSRRA
+628 VLRKPFIKLNRFVE
-635 YDIRRRRHTHRPCA
+635 HEV
-649 EKAVYKAQ
+649 EK
-657 PLRRARSGE
+657 SG
-666 IGGAVIWQRNS
+666 V
-677 MSASAKTAPMCFTAS
+677 
-692 CLCTPSRCTRAI
+692 L
-704 SAA
+704 

>member
-62 LGYEGQN
+62 QGYEGQN

-198 SKSLRHYSDSVG
+198 SKSLRRYSNSVG

-226 GSSTANASAAL
+226 GSSSANASAAL

-251 SNAQTSI
+251 TNAQTSI

-270 ELEADLDAVTD
+270 ELEADLDAITD

-287 SSEVINGS
+287 SSEVLNGS

-350 QNQLDLLYNDASFVE
+350 QNQLDLLYDDASFVE

-398 NLSSTLNMM
+398 NLSSTLSMM

-451 ACDQLLVKINEG
+451 ACDDLLVKINEG

-522 ILTAI
+522 VLTAI
-527 LKVGRYISARL
+527 LKVEAEPKGLRNVTEGQKYWGKFL
-538 PVSGAGHVLGGVGNN
+538 LFFVLGQIQTAVIV
-553 ELCLYGGDLFAGA
+553 LGDIYLLGCQCQEPVMFWVASAITSFAFTAVIYSLALAFGDIGKAIVIVIVVMQVA
-566 GVRRYRQGDRD
+566 GSSGSYPIEI
-577 RHRRHAG
+577 
-584 RRLLR
+584 
-589 LLPDR
+589 LPDIFSKIYLFF
-594 DPAGY
+594 PFPYA
-599 IQQDLSLL
+599 I
-607 PLPVRHKRN
+607 N
-616 ARGDM
+616 AM
-621 RHVSMGL
+621 REAICGMYQWDYWIYLGELMIFAVGGILIGL
-628 LDLSRRA
+628 VLRKPFIKLNRFVE
-635 YDIRRRRHTHRPCA
+635 HEV
-649 EKAVYKAQ
+649 EK
-657 PLRRARSGE
+657 SG
-666 IGGAVIWQRNS
+666 V
-677 MSASAKTAPMCFTAS
+677 
-692 CLCTPSRCTRAI
+692 L
-704 SAA
+704 

>member
-62 LGYEGQN
+62 QGYEGQN

-120 LKSALTDNES
+120 LKSALTDDES

-155 QNNVK
+155 QNSVK

-226 GSSTANASAAL
+226 GSGSANASAAL
-237 SGSQATLNSAQAAV
+237 SGSQATLSSAQAAV
-251 SNAQTSI
+251 TNAQTSI

-287 SSEVINGS
+287 SSEVLNGS

-301 MVDNAKNAAAKLQTH
+301 MVDNAKNAAANLQTH

-431 LSYVSSAMT
+431 LSYVSSAMA
-440 RLQSLMNRVAD
+440 RLQSLMTRVAD
-451 ACDQLLVKINEG
+451 ACDDLLVKINEG

-522 ILTAI
+522 VLTAI
-527 LKVGRYISARL
+527 LKVEAEPKGLRNVTEGQKYWGKFLLFFILGQIQTA
-538 PVSGAGHVLGGVGNN
+538 VIVLGDIYLLGCQCQEPVMFWVASAITSFAFTAVIYS
-553 ELCLYGGDLFAGA
+553 LALAFGDIGKAIVIVIVVMQVAGSS
-566 GVRRYRQGDRD
+566 GSYPIEI
-577 RHRRHAG
+577 
-584 RRLLR
+584 
-589 LLPDR
+589 LPDIFSKIYLFF
-594 DPAGY
+594 PFPYA
-599 IQQDLSLL
+599 I
-607 PLPVRHKRN
+607 N
-616 ARGDM
+616 AM
-621 RHVSMGL
+621 REAICGMYQWDYWIYLGELMIFAVGGILIGL
-628 LDLSRRA
+628 VLRKPFIKLNRFVE
-635 YDIRRRRHTHRPCA
+635 HEV
-649 EKAVYKAQ
+649 EK
-657 PLRRARSGE
+657 SG
-666 IGGAVIWQRNS
+666 V
-677 MSASAKTAPMCFTAS
+677 
-692 CLCTPSRCTRAI
+692 L
-704 SAA
+704 

>member
-62 LGYEGQN
+62 QGYEGQN

-120 LKSALTDNES
+120 LKSALTDDES

-226 GSSTANASAAL
+226 GSGSANASAAL
-237 SGSQATLNSAQAAV
+237 SGSQATLSSAQAAV
-251 SNAQTSI
+251 TNAQTSI

-287 SSEVINGS
+287 SSEVLNGS

-301 MVDNAKNAAAKLQTH
+301 MVDNAKNAAANLQTH

-350 QNQLDLLYNDASFVE
+350 QNQLDLLYDDASFAE

-440 RLQSLMNRVAD
+440 RLQSLMTRVAD
-451 ACDQLLVKINEG
+451 ACDDLLVKINEG

-522 ILTAI
+522 VLTAI
-527 LKVGRYISARL
+527 LKVEAEPKGLRNVTEGQKYWGKFIL
-538 PVSGAGHVLGGVGNN
+538 FFVLG
-553 ELCLYGGDLFAGA
+553 
-566 GVRRYRQGDRD
+566 Q
-577 RHRRHAG
+577 
-584 RRLLR
+584 
-589 LLPDR
+589 
-594 DPAGY
+594 
-599 IQQDLSLL
+599 IQ
-607 PLPVRHKRN
+607 
-616 ARGDM
+616 
-621 RHVSMGL
+621 
-628 LDLSRRA
+628 
-635 YDIRRRRHTHRPCA
+635 T
-649 EKAVYKAQ
+649 
-657 PLRRARSGE
+657 
-666 IGGAVIWQRNS
+666 AVIVW
-677 MSASAKTAPMCFTAS
+677 
-692 CLCTPSRCTRAI
+692 AI
-704 SAA
+704 YICSAASVRSRSCSGWRRQ

>member
-62 LGYEGQN
+62 QGYEGQN

-120 LKSALTDNES
+120 LKSALTDDES

-226 GSSTANASAAL
+226 GSGSANASAAL
-237 SGSQATLNSAQAAV
+237 SGSQATLSSAQAAV
-251 SNAQTSI
+251 TNAQTSI

-281 ALNKLA
+281 VLNKLA
-287 SSEVINGS
+287 SSEVLNGS

-301 MVDNAKNAAAKLQTH
+301 MVDNAKNAAANLQTH

-350 QNQLDLLYNDASFVE
+350 QNQLDLLYNDASFAE

-440 RLQSLMNRVAD
+440 RLQSLMTRVAD
-451 ACDQLLVKINEG
+451 ACDDLLVKINEG

-522 ILTAI
+522 VLTAI
-527 LKVGRYISARL
+527 LKVEAEPKGLRNVTEGQKYWGKFLLFFILGQIQTA
-538 PVSGAGHVLGGVGNN
+538 VIVLGDIYLLGCQCQEPVMFWVASAITSFAFTAVIYS
-553 ELCLYGGDLFAGA
+553 LALAFGDIGKAIVIVIVVMQVAGSS
-566 GVRRYRQGDRD
+566 GSYPIEI
-577 RHRRHAG
+577 
-584 RRLLR
+584 
-589 LLPDR
+589 LPDIFSKLYLFF
-594 DPAGY
+594 PFPYA
-599 IQQDLSLL
+599 I
-607 PLPVRHKRN
+607 N
-616 ARGDM
+616 AM
-621 RHVSMGL
+621 REAICGMYQWDYWIYLGELMIFAVGGILIGL
-628 LDLSRRA
+628 VLRKPFIKLNRFVE
-635 YDIRRRRHTHRPCA
+635 HEV
-649 EKAVYKAQ
+649 EK
-657 PLRRARSGE
+657 SG
-666 IGGAVIWQRNS
+666 V
-677 MSASAKTAPMCFTAS
+677 
-692 CLCTPSRCTRAI
+692 L
-704 SAA
+704 

>member
-62 LGYEGQN
+62 QGYEGQN

-120 LKSALTDNES
+120 LKSALTDDES

-226 GSSTANASAAL
+226 GSGSANASAAL

-251 SNAQTSI
+251 TNAQTSI

-281 ALNKLA
+281 VLNKLA

-301 MVDNAKNAAAKLQTH
+301 MVDNAKNAAANLQTH

-350 QNQLDLLYNDASFVE
+350 QNQLDLLYNDASFAE

-392 IDMMLT
+392 IDMMLS

-440 RLQSLMNRVAD
+440 RLQSLMTRVAD
-451 ACDQLLVKINEG
+451 ACDDLLVKINEG

-522 ILTAI
+522 VLTAI
-527 LKVGRYISARL
+527 LKVEAEPKGLRNVTEGQKYWGKFLLFFILGQIQTA
-538 PVSGAGHVLGGVGNN
+538 VIVLGDIYLLGCQCQEPVMFWVASAITSFAFTAVIYS
-553 ELCLYGGDLFAGA
+553 LALAFGDIGRAIVIVIVVMQVAGSS
-566 GVRRYRQGDRD
+566 GSYPIEI
-577 RHRRHAG
+577 
-584 RRLLR
+584 
-589 LLPDR
+589 LPDIFSKIYLFF
-594 DPAGY
+594 PFPYA
-599 IQQDLSLL
+599 I
-607 PLPVRHKRN
+607 N
-616 ARGDM
+616 AM
-621 RHVSMGL
+621 REAICGMYQWDYWIYLGELMIFAVGGILIGL
-628 LDLSRRA
+628 VLRKPFIKLNRFVE
-635 YDIRRRRHTHRPCA
+635 HEV
-649 EKAVYKAQ
+649 EK
-657 PLRRARSGE
+657 SG
-666 IGGAVIWQRNS
+666 V
-677 MSASAKTAPMCFTAS
+677 
-692 CLCTPSRCTRAI
+692 L
-704 SAA
+704 

>member
-62 LGYEGQN
+62 QGYEGQN

-120 LKSALTDNES
+120 LKRALTDDES

-226 GSSTANASAAL
+226 GSGSANASAAL
-237 SGSQATLNSAQAAV
+237 SGSQATLSSAQAAV
-251 SNAQTSI
+251 TNAQTSI

-287 SSEVINGS
+287 SSEVLNGS

-301 MVDNAKNAAAKLQTH
+301 MVDNAKNAAANLQTH

-380 MRSMIT
+380 MRSMTT

-440 RLQSLMNRVAD
+440 RLQSLMTRVAD

-522 ILTAI
+522 VLTAI
-527 LKVGRYISARL
+527 LKVEAEPKGLRNVTEGQKYWGKFLLFFILGQIQTA
-538 PVSGAGHVLGGVGNN
+538 VIVLGDIYLLGCQCQEPVMFWVASAITSFAFTAVIYS
-553 ELCLYGGDLFAGA
+553 LALAFGDIGKAIVIVIVVMQVAGSS
-566 GVRRYRQGDRD
+566 GSYPIEI
-577 RHRRHAG
+577 
-584 RRLLR
+584 
-589 LLPDR
+589 LPDIFSKIYLFF
-594 DPAGY
+594 PFPYA
-599 IQQDLSLL
+599 I
-607 PLPVRHKRN
+607 N
-616 ARGDM
+616 AM
-621 RHVSMGL
+621 REAICGMYQWDYWIYLGELMIFAVGGILIGL
-628 LDLSRRA
+628 VLRKPFIKLNRFVE
-635 YDIRRRRHTHRPCA
+635 HEV
-649 EKAVYKAQ
+649 EK
-657 PLRRARSGE
+657 SG
-666 IGGAVIWQRNS
+666 V
-677 MSASAKTAPMCFTAS
+677 
-692 CLCTPSRCTRAI
+692 L
-704 SAA
+704 